1 MTYDICIET
10 DEQGGVF
17 LRSGVL
23 GRIPVPAEHAAR
35 VRQADAAFRAKVQA
49 VQAALYEAQDIETAA
64 SLIVEMVAAWGSGES
79 KIRALQWEIMEHA
92 AEE

>member
-17 LRSGVL
+17 LQSGVL
-23 GRIPVPAEHAAR
+23 GRIPVPVEHAVR
-35 VRQADAAFRAKVQA
+35 VRQADSDFRAKAQA
-49 VQAALYEAQDIETAA
+49 VQFALYEAQDIETAA
-64 SLIVEMVAAWGSGES
+64 SLIAEMVAAWGPGES
-79 KIRALQWEIMEHA
+79 KIRALQWELMEHA

>member
-10 DEQGGVF
+10 DDQGGVF
-17 LRSGVL
+17 LQSGVL
-23 GRIPVPAEHAAR
+23 GRIPVPAEHAAQ

-49 VQAALYEAQDIETAA
+49 VQSALYEAQDIETAA
-64 SLIVEMVAAWGSGES
+64 SLIAEMVAAWGSGET
-79 KIRALQWEIMEHA
+79 KIRSLQWQLVEHA